1 MALSDSDYRL
11 IVETT
16 STLIWRA
23 DLTGT
28 RDYFNSAWL
37 AFTGLSL
44 SQALN
49 DGWRDSLYPEDRS
62 NYAACS
68 YNQVIA
74 QEPYSL
80 IFRLRRYDGA
90 WRWIRESGCPLG
102 RGSAVTGFIG
112 SGHDVTDLIEDLT
125 EARLFQ
131 QLGERDVLTGL
142 LSRAYTT
149 HLLGEQYGSGALPV
163 ASLGIVLMDLDGFKA
178 INDTCGH
185 LVGDRALQAASQHL
199 TGLLRSGDWLCRW
212 GGDEFLLVVHR
223 PSGDLEAIAQRISQ
237 SFSTFRFTDDSFDFP
252 LGCSVGSALA
262 NGQATLD
269 ELLAEADR
277 ALYAVKQQRRRTRE
291 R

>member
-1 MALSDSDYRL
+1 MALSDQDYRL

-16 STLIWRA
+16 PTLIWRA
-23 DLTGT
+23 DLAGT

-37 AFTGLSL
+37 AFTGLSPT
-44 SQALN
+44 QALHE
-49 DGWRDSLYPEDRS
+49 GWQESLYPDDRS

-68 YNQVIA
+68 YNQIIA

-90 WRWIRESGCPLG
+90 WRWIRESGSPLG
-102 RGSAVTGFIG
+102 RGNGICGYLG

-149 HLLGEQYGSGALPV
+149 HLLEEQYGNGPLP
-163 ASLGIVLMDLDGFKA
+163 ASSLGIVLMDLDGFKT

-185 LVGDRALQAASQHL
+185 LVGDHALQAASQHL
-199 TGLLRSGDWLCRW
+199 TGLVRSGDWLCRW
-212 GGDEFLLVVHR
+212 GGDEFLLVVNR
-223 PSGDLEAIAQRISQ
+223 PSGDLETITQRISQ
-237 SFSTFRFTDDSFDFP
+237 AFEAFHFASDSFDFP

-269 ELLAEADR
+269 ELLAEADA
-277 ALYAVKQQRRRTRE
+277 ALYAVKQQRRCAKN
-291 R
+291 